1 MFKIGH
7 VGAAYAPVSL
17 CEDYGGTIWAVH
29 DAASLCVGYGS
40 CHSCLLINLKPL
52 RGVGRERIGAV
63 HLSVFVWTMVVHV
76 ASLCVGYG
84 SCTVVK
90 LT

>member
-1 MFKIGH
+1 MSIIYVGYLMFKVGHVGVGH

-17 CEDYGGTIWAVH
+17 CADYGGTIWAVH

-40 CHSCLLINLKPL
+40 C
-52 RGVGRERIGAV
+52 
-63 HLSVFVWTMVVHV
+63 
-76 ASLCVGYG
+76 
-84 SCTVVK
+84 TVVYL